1 MIFFSA
7 IGKLFKFIFLG
18 LDGLRK
24 ALHLVFLLF
33 FALILVALFS
43 RDIRVIPESSA
54 LRLAPSG
61 TIVEQLEGN
70 AVDRAFEE
78 MFGEAEPQ
86 TLLRDLIES
95 LDRATDDPR
104 ITSVVLRLDQ
114 MSGVGLSHLQ
124 SIGAAIDRFKSSGK
138 PVIAVGDFF
147 GQGQYYLAAHADE
160 VFMHRMGA
168 VYIDGFGSYRI
179 FMKDALDKLR
189 VDMHVFRAGDYKSY
203 GDPYDRMDMSDE
215 EKEETSEW
223 LGDLWQAYQ
232 DDVTA
237 ARDLDADALRLYVE
251 GFVPGLEEEN
261 GNLAALAI
269 NAGLVDELLS
279 YDEMVD
285 RIAEVAG
292 RNGDDRG
299 YQHIEYEDY
308 IDTLRAEE
316 AFSSDGP
323 DKIGVIVAEG
333 DILNGSQAPG
343 RIGSDSLASLI
354 REAAEDD
361 GIKAVVLRVNSP
373 GGSTFASDVI
383 YQELRALREVGK
395 PLVVSMANVAASG
408 GYWIALPAN
417 EIWASPT
424 TVTGSIGVV
433 ALFPSV
439 EGTLDYLGLNVDGVG
454 TTPLSGEFDP
464 SRGLGP
470 QAEAIISLS
479 VAHSYQDFLA
489 KVSTNRGMTI
499 EQADEVAQGR
509 VWSGTD
515 AYNLGLVD
523 ELGGLEDALDAAAR
537 LAGLEEYWI
546 HYIERELSFEE
557 ALALRF
563 YGVAGAV
570 LPEHKSRHNWSA
582 PVRRLANQVRR
593 NFEDLALFNDPGGL
607 YYYCFCQSQ

>member
-1 MIFFSA
+1 MIIFTA
-7 IGKLFKFIFLG
+7 IWNLIKFIFRG

-33 FALILVALFS
+33 IAMFLVMLFS
-43 RDIRVIPESSA
+43 QDIRVIPQSSA

-61 TIVEQLEGN
+61 QIVEQLRGD
-70 AVDRAFEE
+70 AVDRALEE
-78 MFGEAEPQ
+78 ILGEAEPQ
-86 TLLRDLIES
+86 TLLRDLVEA
-95 LDRATDDPR
+95 LDRAGDDPR
-104 ITSVVLRLDQ
+104 ITSVVLQLDQ
-114 MSGVGLSHLQ
+114 MGSAGLSHLQ
-124 SIGAAIDRFKSSGK
+124 SLGAAIDRFKESGK
-138 PVIAVGDFF
+138 PVIAVGDFY

-168 VYIDGFGSYRI
+168 VYIDGFGYYRM
-179 FMKDALDKLR
+179 FMRDALEKLR
-189 VDMHVFRAGDYKSY
+189 VDMHVFRAGEYKSY
-203 GDPYDRMDMSDE
+203 GDPYDRMEMSDE

-251 GFVPGLEEEN
+251 GFVPGLREEN
-261 GNLAALAI
+261 GNMATLAVQ
-269 NAGLVDELLS
+269 AGLVDELLS
-279 YDEMVD
+279 YEEMTD
-285 RIAEVAG
+285 RVADVAG
-292 RNGDDRG
+292 PNGDDIG
-299 YQHIEYEDY
+299 YKHIEFEDY
-308 IDTLRAEE
+308 LEALRSEE
-316 AFSSDGP
+316 AFSPDGP
-323 DKIGVIVAEG
+323 DKIGVIVAAG

-343 RIGSDSLASLI
+343 SIGSDSLASLI
-354 REAAEDD
+354 HEAAEDD
-361 GIKAVVLRVNSP
+361 SVKAVVLRVNSP

-383 YQELRALREVGK
+383 YQELRALRRAGK

-439 EGTLDYLGLNVDGVG
+439 DGTLDYLGLNVDGIG
-454 TTPLSGEFDP
+454 TTSLSGQFDP
-464 SRGLGP
+464 ARGLGS
-470 QAEAIISLS
+470 QAEAIINLS
-479 VAHSYQDFLA
+479 VAHSYQEFLD
-489 KVSTNRGMTI
+489 KVSSNRGMTI
-499 EQADEVAQGR
+499 EQADEVARGR
-509 VWSGTD
+509 VWSGAD

-537 LAGLEEYWI
+537 LAGLEEYWV

-570 LPEHKSRHNWSA
+570 LPEKTASHGWGA
-582 PVRRLANQVRR
+582 PVRRLANQIRR
-593 NFEDLALFNDPGGL
+593 NFEDLAKFNDPGGL
-607 YYYCFCQSQ
+607 YYYCFCNNQ